1 MELQFSRTTGM
12 LIVFLVTITAV
23 LTEFYS
29 STDNT
34 TRPPTHVLKPRNDR
48 KTKTTRTMNT
58 MQNLNSEE
66 GPGKWIYRESGINT
80 KKTMAG
86 TKSQAGTNM
95 GKDKFS
101 TTDNSIKDKNTMQK
115 GNWIYRESGINTK
128 KTTPGTISQAGT
140 NMGKDEFST
149 TDNSIKDTKNEQEN
163 LSYSTVPTMHSAYST
178 YDSTELSHHQDN
190 SEHIGIIVR
199 LTVSL
204 FLLLVVVV
212 GLVFL
217 CYKKFLCFKRNE
229 KCDLGMSSS
238 PMLDEEKI
246 QTEDMTVNGDVI
258 LMMVDSPMLN
268 EKNKTP
274 DMSGD
279 EDNVDIK
286 TEDERYLVRTKDKPI
301 IKSLKSLNSIQPSD
315 ASE

>member
-12 LIVFLVTITAV
+12 LIVFLVTI
-23 LTEFYS
+23 YS

-34 TRPPTHVLKPRNDR
+34 TRPPNHDS
-48 KTKTTRTMNT
+48 KTKTIRTVNT

-80 KKTMAG
+80 KKT
-86 TKSQAGTNM
+86 TAGTNM

-115 GNWIYRESGINTK
+115 PNSEVKGNWIYRESGINA
-128 KTTPGTISQAGT
+128 KTTTAGT

-178 YDSTELSHHQDN
+178 YDSTAFSHHQDN
-190 SEHIGIIVR
+190 SEHIGIIVG
-199 LTVSL
+199 LTVS
-204 FLLLVVVV
+204 LLVVVV

-217 CYKKFLCFKRNE
+217 CYFKEFLCFKKNE
-229 KCDLGMSSS
+229 KCNLGMSSLS
-238 PMLDEEKI
+238 MLDGKKI
-246 QTEDMTVNGDVI
+246 QTQDMTVDGDV
-258 LMMVDSPMLN
+258 VPMLN
-268 EKNKTP
+268 GKKNKTNKT

-286 TEDERYLVRTKDKPI
+286 TEDERYPVRTK
-301 IKSLKSLNSIQPSD
+301 LKSLNSIQPSD